1 MFNLKKT
8 TCIVALAALV
18 STAAAAAD
26 TFKKYDEVEGW
37 TIYIDN
43 EKKSCLIEAV
53 DDAGNVVQMGLTS
66 DRGVAYVGVFVKGD
80 TGIKKG
86 KKEAVVI
93 SLDGNLYMGEATGMR
108 GNITKGYSGGY
119 VLSDDPQ
126 FVDDIARK
134 HVMTVF
140 PEKEY
145 AFEVNLAGT
154 YKAIEKARECNK
166 EVME

>member
-1 MFNLKKT
+1 MSNLQK
-8 TCIVALAALV
+8 IASLAVAAAFV
-18 STAAAAAD
+18 STAAVAD
-26 TFKKYDEVEGW
+26 TFEKYGEVEGW

-43 EKKSCLIEAV
+43 EKQSCLIEAV
-53 DDAGNVVQMGLTS
+53 DDAENVVQMGLTT
-66 DRGVAYVGVFVKGD
+66 DRGVAYVGVFVKGK
-80 TGIKKG
+80 TKIKKG
-86 KKEAVVI
+86 GKEAVVI

-126 FVDDIARK
+126 FVDDVARK

-145 AFEVNLAGT
+145 AFEVNLKGT
-154 YKAIEKARECNK
+154 YKAIEEARECNK
-166 EVME
+166 KVMG